1 MKLYPTIRL
10 SILVILGTLLIA
22 TLDRLASANYLLAT
36 EMQKKR
42 IAADTS
48 EPVTRRAGMEMS
60 PAPKF
65 TPSTKED

>member
-1 MKLYPTIRL
+1 MKLFPTLRL

-22 TLDRLASANYLLAT
+22 TLDRVASANYLLAT

-48 EPVTRRAGMEMS
+48 EPVTRRAAR
-60 PAPKF
+60 P
-65 TPSTKED
+65 